1 MDPIRPVT
9 APLLSFVGAWQR
21 TQRVGDR
28 IRATAARAAFRV
40 VVAPL
45 VIAAWWLLVEAWY
58 VLFIVAIPFRVIR
71 RGSRRERQLTRALE
85 VGVIE
90 R

>member
-1 MDPIRPVT
+1 MRPVT
-9 APLLSFVGAWQR
+9 ASPLSFVGAWQR

-28 IRATAARAAFRV
+28 ISAAAARAAYRV

-58 VLFIVAIPFRVIR
+58 VLFIVAMPFRLIR
-71 RGSRRERQLTRALE
+71 RGSRRDRQLTRALE
-85 VGVIE
+85 VEVIE
-90 R
+90 T